1 MRAMTNPATATL
13 SEDLKTKLAPLLRLQ
28 ASDNDGERANASAAI
43 NRLLKKYG
51 VDWHD
56 LTDALLAGPQPQPQP
71 QQSTRSTERSS
82 GPIKMRSENLAGILD
97 VIEQSALALSPKSA
111 DFVGSL
117 RERADDYAVVFLSA
131 KQWKWLQALVEA
143 AEA

>member
-13 SEDLKTKLAPLLRLQ
+13 SEDLKLKLAPLLRIQ

-56 LTDALLAGPQPQPQP
+56 LTAVLLSDNPQP
-71 QQSTRSTERSS
+71 QQSTRSTWKRSS
-82 GPIKMRSENLAGILD
+82 GPIDLPREDLVGLLD
-97 VIEQSALALSPKSA
+97 TVEQRTPFLSPKA
-111 DFVGSL
+111 AGFVRSL
-117 RERADDYAVVFLSA
+117 RSRAYRSTVHLSE
-131 KQWKWLQALVEA
+131 KQWKWLQDL
-143 AEA
+143 